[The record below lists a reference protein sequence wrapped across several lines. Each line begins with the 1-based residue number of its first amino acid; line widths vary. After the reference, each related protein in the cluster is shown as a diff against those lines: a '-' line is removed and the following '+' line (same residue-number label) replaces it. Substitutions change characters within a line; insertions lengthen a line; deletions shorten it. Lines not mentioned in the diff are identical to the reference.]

1 MFFQNSLDF
10 SMIQWMLAIWFLV
23 PLSFLNPVWTS
34 RNSWFTYY
42 WSLLWRILS
51 IILLRCEMSTIVL
64 QFEDSLAL
72 PFFGI
77 RMKMDIFQSCG
88 QCWVFQICW
97 HIECSTLTASSFKIW
112 NSSGGILSPP
122 LALFIVIRPK
132 AHLTLHSWRSSSR
145 WVITPSLLFIYLFF
159 NFGIGLFH
167 LNYGICVHI
176 LYINP

>member
-112 NSSGGILSPP
+112 NSSTVIPSPP
-122 LALFIVIRPK
+122 RALFIEASSPITSWQIDGETVETVADFIILGSKITADDNCSHEIKRHLFLGRK
-132 AHLTLHSWRSSSR
+132 AIQKRS
-145 WVITPSLLFIYLFF
+145 
-159 NFGIGLFH
+159 
-167 LNYGICVHI
+167 
-176 LYINP
+176 